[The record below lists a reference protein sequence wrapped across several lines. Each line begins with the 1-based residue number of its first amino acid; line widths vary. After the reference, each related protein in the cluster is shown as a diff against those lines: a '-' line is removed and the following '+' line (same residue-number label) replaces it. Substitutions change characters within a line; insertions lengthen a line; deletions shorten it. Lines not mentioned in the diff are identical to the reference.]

1 MGKNFNQFRGLFL
14 EKAEEHFNEL
24 KKNFIKA
31 EVKPYE
37 DMIGEGKKRVVD
49 IRKAKNDSIKIIW
62 SYENYN

>member
-24 KKNFIKA
+24 KKNFIKE